1 MWGWPEIVFLI
12 LTKIFSKSAKSFQE
26 DWNMCMKWFTNRFSI
41 LESHSCHRHHSHTH
55 HHYHICYH
63 IHIKNVSEIRQ
74 SSIESKCCS
83 TIPVPKQAEY
93 QWTALEARRGKL
105 HDSFSISTTF
115 PFHKWYIIRHPSK
128 VCYFCTLCLLFCA
141 AAGCVRSCSGCVLCL
156 SAASHSCMKAQC
168 KCPWW

>member
-1 MWGWPEIVFLI
+1 MFLI

-63 IHIKNVSEIRQ
+63 IHIKNVSEIGQ

-83 TIPVPKQAEY
+83 TIPVQR
-93 QWTALEARRGKL
+93 WKL
-105 HDSFSISTTF
+105 AVANCMTHF
-115 PFHKWYIIRHPSK
+115 PSQPLFLFINDILSDI
-128 VCYFCTLCLLFCA
+128 LLRFVIFA
-141 AAGCVRSCSGCVLCL
+141 L
-156 SAASHSCMKAQC
+156 SACCSVLLRDACARVQAVFC
-168 KCPWW
+168 V